1 MIEFNRKRFKKNAK
15 YILGIVLIINILL
28 LISVFGSKITGI
40 NELEQDLEESGESNV
55 SKLVINEIASNNISS
70 VSDSTGDIYDWI
82 ELYNGTSKDIDL
94 SGYTLSDDPTK
105 LKWAFKDTIIK
116 SKEYL
121 IVYLSG
127 KEMSGLYAN
136 FALTKKG
143 GEKIVLRNN
152 RGKVVDIVET
162 VKVNKNASIA
172 RTLDGKWQVV
182 KSITPGYVNTE
193 EGYTAY
199 LKSLEDINDDLI
211 INEVL
216 VRNGGQ
222 FKDNFND
229 YSGYIEIKNNTNTK
243 ISLKEYSLSNSVD
256 EPVKWKLP
264 DITLNGGDII
274 LIYTSGRDI
283 KDNILHTSFKLDSKN
298 GVVILSKNGMIVQKV
313 EYSNLANGYA
323 LEYQK
328 GEYLKTGV
336 LSGGFENDINGIEK
350 FAKEYEQTPKSLIIN
365 EAMSS
370 NYEYLPNNSGNYYDW
385 IELKNNS
392 SETINLKD
400 YYLTTTLNDTEM
412 YELPDYEL
420 KPGNYYVIMAS
431 GDTNLTNNSYHHA
444 NFKISNIES
453 IYLTSKGKVIDS
465 MFIADLKTGYSF
477 GRGSY
482 GFIYMEKPTP
492 NSNNNGGLFA
502 IASRPI
508 YTKTEGVYNDVT
520 EVAVELDAP
529 GTIYYTLNGDTPTT
543 RSNKYTGPITLTKT
557 TVLRSLS
564 VENGKY
570 ISDISNASYI
580 INENHT
586 MPVMSVSIDNSSF
599 RQISNNAW
607 SDIEKAA
614 NATLFDGDKTFNVP
628 CGFKLFGGSTR
639 GLDKKSFALK
649 FKKKYGLS
657 ELHYQV
663 FENRDNSIYN
673 SLVLR
678 SGSQDYNV
686 SMIRDPVL
694 TSLMEDSDVDVQAMR
709 PVILYINGN
718 YWGIYFIVEK
728 VDEDFIAAHY
738 NVNPEST
745 NLMVITG
752 ENVAGDRSGYDSFIK
767 FLRTHDM
774 SRKDNYDYIKT
785 VFDIDNTIEY
795 WIAET
800 YLTNNDIINC
810 KFFSHP
816 DIKDGKWRFIFFD
829 LDYAMYYPQV
839 NYYTFMQ
846 DSSGMGTMKV
856 DPTIPKNLF
865 KNAEFKKDF
874 VAKLSEMLK
883 TTWNQ
888 DKIIE
893 RINEYHDLLEPEM
906 PRNIKRWGSSMA
918 TWEKEVEKMRDF
930 ARRRNSY
937 LLNQTKSFFNLSN
950 EEMKVFYEQV

>member
-15 YILGIVLIINILL
+15 YILGIVLIVNILL
-28 LISVFGSKITGI
+28 LISVFGSRITGI

-256 EPVKWKLP
+256 EPVKWKMP